1 MSDKDSKPS
10 RAAPPVAADRSAEAK
25 EGGEPTF
32 EVCLERLEKIVQE
45 LEHGE
50 QPLERTLELFEEG
63 MKLSASCRRKL
74 EEAENRVEI
83 LLKKGD
89 GKIAAEPFRLG
100 HNLDNKDEPPS

>member
-1 MSDKDSKPS
+1 MNEKESKANRGASPPPANRGGTAQEGNEPS
-10 RAAPPVAADRSAEAK
+10 FEA
-25 EGGEPTF
+25 
-32 EVCLERLEKIVQE
+32 CLERLEKIVQE
-45 LEHGE
+45 LEHGD

-89 GKIAAEPFRLG
+89 GKITAEPFRLG
-100 HNLDNKDEPPS
+100 TNDEQPS